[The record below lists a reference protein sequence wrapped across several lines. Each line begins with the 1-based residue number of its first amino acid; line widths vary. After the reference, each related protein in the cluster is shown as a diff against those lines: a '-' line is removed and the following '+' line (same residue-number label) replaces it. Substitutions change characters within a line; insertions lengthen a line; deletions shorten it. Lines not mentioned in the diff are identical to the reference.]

1 MEKMTYTIE
10 IDNCEC
16 VPSIVAKFEHV
27 PEDRV
32 KKAVHFA
39 VNNFRQVKVLEEQT
53 GRIMMSNY
61 VDDDWFTAHETNVTA
76 LDYLKYLCY
85 NK

>member
-1 MEKMTYTIE
+1 MEKTTYTIE

-27 PEDRV
+27 PEDR
-32 KKAVHFA
+32 AIQASDFA
-39 VNNFRQVKVLEEQT
+39 SHNFRQVKVIEEQT
-53 GRIMMSNY
+53 GRVMMSSY
-61 VDDDWFTAHETNVTA
+61 VDDDWFIADKTVGYA
-76 LDYLKYLCY
+76 LDHLKYLCY